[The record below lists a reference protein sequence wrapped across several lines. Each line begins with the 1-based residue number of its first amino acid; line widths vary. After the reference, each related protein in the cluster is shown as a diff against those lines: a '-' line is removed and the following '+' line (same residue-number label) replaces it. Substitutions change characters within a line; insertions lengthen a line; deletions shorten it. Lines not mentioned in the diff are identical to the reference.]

1 MQLDFTER
9 DKIFYSISMQEQKE
23 DISFFHH
30 YIELVSNLVVTITE
44 KLVSE
49 KVQLKRYE
57 DYYEVHYFKFVLQTL
72 SLNHLFNGTPLK
84 SIKPGLN
91 LFDLSTIYNATRS
104 LMESFLAI
112 NYLYY
117 NHKSEEQ
124 ATFRY
129 LLYIASGLNSR
140 QSYPAST
147 KENLEKQ
154 AFEKNEIQKA
164 LDEITGN
171 AYFKG
176 LPEYKQKDLLKRLHA
191 FEMGMKE
198 VITEAGLDND
208 IFHTMWRLLS
218 NYSHSEYLEAMQL
231 REYLGDPSRHTKTIY
246 NAYRICF
253 MLNANMVIKMTERFD
268 VAKKIFDEQNLE
280 IKTIIEFY
288 NGLLF
293 GIKANKVEEMPKK

>member
-1 MQLDFTER
+1 MQSELSER
-9 DKIFYSISMQEQKE
+9 DRIFYSISIQEKKE
-23 DISFFHH
+23 DIAFFHH
-30 YIELVSNLVVTITE
+30 YIESVSNLIVTITE
-44 KLVSE
+44 KLASE
-49 KVQLKRYE
+49 KVQLKRHE

-91 LFDLSTIYNATRS
+91 LFDLSTIYNVTRS

-140 QSYPAST
+140 QSYPATT

-154 AFEKNEIQKA
+154 AFEKTEIQKA
-164 LDEITGN
+164 VDEITGN
-171 AYFKG
+171 IYFKS
-176 LPEYKQKDLLKRLHA
+176 LPDYKQKDLLKRLHA

-218 NYSHSEYLEAMQL
+218 NYSHSEYIEAMQL
-231 REYLGDPSRHTKTIY
+231 REYLADPSRHTKTIY

-253 MLNANMVIKMTERFD
+253 MLNASMTIKMTERFD
-268 VAKKIFDEQNLE
+268 VAKKIFDEQSLE
-280 IKTIIEFY
+280 TRTVIEFY

-293 GIKANKVEEMPKK
+293 GIKANKLEDPTQK